1 MTAIECL
8 VLESVRRL
16 NNATKLQIRTCL
28 VEMTGRPVSPE
39 NVTQA
44 IDVLESRGL
53 VSSLERDRVKLTV

>member
-16 NNATKLQIRTCL
+16 NNATKLQIRICL

-53 VSSLERDRVKLTV
+53 VSSLEQDRVKLTV

>member
-8 VLESVRRL
+8 VLASVRRL
-16 NNATKLQIRTCL
+16 NNATKLQIRICL

-53 VSSLERDRVKLTV
+53 VSSLEQDRVKLTV